1 MKTLFAIL
9 LSILCPK
16 YVSDAM
22 NAASS
27 NEELDKL
34 LFGKAG

>member
-9 LSILCPK
+9 LAILCPK

-22 NAASS
+22 NVATCD
-27 NEELDKL
+27 EELDEL
-34 LFGKAG
+34 LFRKVV